1 MQALYKVRLM
11 FEWGGGCIWCG
22 NDAALERF
30 DVGPIE
36 EKLLLSAATLRE
48 LEELSSW
55 HDKALNW
62 EYPPDPG
69 PWGADEYASF
79 DQKALALS
87 VELQA
92 ELGSDFEVVY
102 EPLGCL

>member
-1 MQALYKVRLM
+1 MQTFYKVRLM

-36 EKLLLSAATLRE
+36 EKISLSEATLQE
-48 LEELSSW
+48 LETLSTW

-62 EYPPDPG
+62 EYPPDPS
-69 PWGADEYASF
+69 PWSQAEFKEFEKA
-79 DQKALALS
+79 ALAMRAK
-87 VELQA
+87 LQA
-92 ELGSDFEVVY
+92 ELGASFEVIY
-102 EPLGCL
+102 EPIP

>member
-62 EYPPDPG
+62 EYPPG
-69 PWGADEYASF
+69 PSPWSQAEFKSF
-79 DQKALALS
+79 EAAALS
-87 VELQA
+87 MRKKLQA
-92 ELGSDFEVVY
+92 ALGADFEVIY
-102 EPLGCL
+102 ESIP